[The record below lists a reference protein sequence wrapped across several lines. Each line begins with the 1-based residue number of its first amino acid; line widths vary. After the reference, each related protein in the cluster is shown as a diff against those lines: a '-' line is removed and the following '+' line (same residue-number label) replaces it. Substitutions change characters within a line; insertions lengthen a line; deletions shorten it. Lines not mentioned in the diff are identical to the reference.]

1 MVSAALGSLVDE
13 PLLTV
18 NLSGTTEDRLVPT
31 IRGDQSTI
39 SRHQRSEILDRLNLE
54 CRAVRECGYNPAV
67 GELIRL
73 ALELER
79 RGHTLFLE
87 GAAAGSTL
95 FFVAGL
101 TPINPSE
108 HGLLSERFVATS
120 GSAASRQFESSDDAP
135 FDFMS
140 AQVSMSRS
148 DLLTVLRQ
156 RGYSLGVE
164 TDTIPGYPTRTITAA
179 LQGKH
184 AAGPTIR
191 LAIETTEL
199 VVLSN
204 CLGRVRPDS
213 LEQDFQAWNLLASGN
228 TDGIEPLESPVTQT
242 ALRTRKPR
250 SLVALADVLAASRGN
265 AFEVAEEPVVYQ
277 EDLMALVR
285 DRLRTGLRTAWNII
299 KILARSESARRP
311 EARKW
316 FFGEAGEKA
325 AQGDGL
331 GQLWALLGEQAP
343 HAVCKAH
350 YVALAYHCLRAAYLK
365 SHYPGDFKGV
375 LAAIRSTQC
384 LYHSSTS
391 KKSSPAE
398 R

>member
-1 MVSAALGSLVDE
+1 MVSAAHGALVDE

-18 NLSGTTEDRLVPT
+18 NLLGTNEDRLVPT
-31 IRGDQSTI
+31 IRGDQPTI
-39 SRHQRSEILDRLNLE
+39 PRRQRSAILDRLDLE
-54 CRAVRECGYNPAV
+54 CRAVRESGYNPAV

-108 HGLLSERFVATS
+108 HGLLSERLVATS
-120 GSAASRQFESSDDAP
+120 SNAGSRPFESSDDAP

-140 AQVSMSRS
+140 AQVSMGRA
-148 DLLTVLRQ
+148 DLLTLLRQ

-179 LQGKH
+179 MQGKH

-199 VVLSN
+199 AVLSN
-204 CLGRVRPDS
+204 SLGLIRPDS
-213 LEQDFQAWNLLASGN
+213 LEQDCQAWNLLASGD
-228 TDGIEPLESPVTQT
+228 TDGIEHLESPAAQV
-242 ALRTRKPR
+242 ALRTRKPS
-250 SLVALADVLAASRGN
+250 SLLALADVLAASRGD
-265 AFEVAEEPVVYQ
+265 AFEAAEEPVVYQ

-285 DRLRTGLRTAWNII
+285 DRLGTDLRSAWDLI
-299 KILARSESARRP
+299 KSLARPESPQRPQARN
-311 EARKW
+311 W
-316 FFGEAGEKA
+316 FFKEAGEKA
-325 AQGDGL
+325 VKNDGL
-331 GQLWALLGEQAP
+331 GHLWAIISEQAP
-343 HAVCKAH
+343 GAVCKAH
-350 YVALAYHCLRAAYLK
+350 YIAIAYHCLRAAYLK

-375 LAAIRSTQC
+375 LAAVRPSQD

-391 KKSSPAE
+391 KKSSPT
-398 R
+398 RR